1 MPFYAFHLDVPAPP
15 DVVAQ
20 RIRAAV
26 SQPPTFWESM
36 KSSWRGPRPSGR
48 PFLGTVEGLS
58 FRIRRD
64 IQYRN
69 SFLPIIR
76 GSITATSNGSRVNVL
91 MFMHPAVLLFALGWF
106 GFLLSVQWRLL
117 DANIA
122 RSFVPVAMIVFG
134 LVLSLGSFFYEALKV
149 MPLLSE
155 AAFNPAIVAVP
166 QPGPKSLLHP
176 ETRAVQK
183 ESSPTFTIAAVT
195 VVLTLFVG
203 MAVVNLY
210 ERHLR
215 SSSAFAAAVDLA
227 SRSAAMKEAIGE
239 PIKVGFPVRGFVHDD
254 GVFGYAT
261 LAIPVSGRQGKGV
274 LYIVGN
280 RIPSGWDIERAVL
293 RGAGGSNI
301 KEPINLSPPP
311 QRDRFD
317 YPAPGRVY
325 LVPLDDAAASDVQDL
340 PAYYKARLD
349 LDVVTLPTQHLGPDT
364 MDTKRNQLLA
374 EKALDSIEQSHS
386 EIIGDLDSVV
396 LAITSQDLNIQTSG
410 WTFATNYRH
419 GRLGII
425 STARLHG
432 LPWYA
437 GANPEVYAV
446 RVRKMATKNIA
457 LLRYPVDLSSDAT
470 SVLASSTF
478 TTADLDKMGESFVGA
493 LRLSSLVGEEPCVT
507 IIQGPGGRQSWR
519 LGCIDD
525 PPADPRFEAFE
536 TYPDIPLFVLSR
548 TDFSFASQHSFSFVR
563 KYRPQEDSSLAFGVG
578 STDSFDIYPVG
589 DSQTFSAM
597 ELLLADGARIHYD
610 RISPGSSYSDAKL
623 RARSYMGSPFSL
635 SSIAWNG
642 HGWDLATLD
651 GWTYEFPSSG
661 PDRTWQQSSLIGI
674 RSNSGQAFVV
684 RRTDSGD
691 LRELRA
697 PDGESVQFTCDS
709 MHRIKEASSSSGRTV
724 SYQYDTAGRLTHVQ
738 DPQNGD
744 ESYQYDQANRL
755 TSVLDAQG
763 RPLLIN
769 KYGYLGEIQSQTL
782 ADGSSL
788 VYNAG
793 YNENH
798 RMDYLKLTLPNGYTI
813 EWQLTR
819 NGFTRSWPQPPRR
832 LDASAHH

>member
-26 SQPPTFWESM
+26 SKLPTFWESM
-36 KSSWRGPRPSGR
+36 KSSWRGPRSSGR
-48 PFLGTVEGLS
+48 PFLGTVEGRS

-76 GSITATSNGSRVNVL
+76 GSITATSNGSRVSVL
-91 MFMHPAVLLFALGWF
+91 MFMHPVVLLFMLGWF
-106 GFLLSVQWRLL
+106 GLLISTEWRLL
-117 DANIA
+117 DSNIA

-134 LVLSLGSFFYEALKV
+134 LVLSLGGFFYEALKV

-155 AAFNPAIVAVP
+155 AAFNPAIVAAP
-166 QPGPKSLLHP
+166 QPDPTSLLHP
-176 ETRAVQK
+176 ETGPVQK
-183 ESSPTFTIAAVT
+183 ETSPTVTMAAVS
-195 VVLTLFVG
+195 VVLTLVAG
-203 MAVVNLY
+203 MVVVNLY

-215 SSSAFAAAVDLA
+215 SSSVFAAAVDLA
-227 SRSAAMKEAIGE
+227 SRSATMKEAIGE
-239 PIKVGFPVRGFVHDD
+239 PIKVGFAVRGLVHDD

-274 LYIVGN
+274 LYIVAN
-280 RIPSGWDIERAVL
+280 RIPGGWDIERAVL

-301 KEPINLSPPP
+301 MEPINLSPPP
-311 QRDRFD
+311 QRDQFD
-317 YPAPGRVY
+317 YPAPGRIY
-325 LVPLDDAAASDVQDL
+325 LLPLDDAAASDVRNL

-349 LDVVTLPTQHLGPDT
+349 LNVVILGTQHLGPDT
-364 MDTKRNQLLA
+364 VDTKRNQLFA

-386 EIIGDLDSVV
+386 QIMGDLDSAV
-396 LAITSQDLNIQTSG
+396 LGITSQDLNIQTSG
-410 WTFATNYRH
+410 WAFATNYRR

-437 GANPEVYAV
+437 GANPEVYEV

-457 LLRYPVDLSSDAT
+457 LLHYPVDLSSDAT
-470 SVLASSTF
+470 SVLATSTF
-478 TTADLDKMGESFVGA
+478 TTADVDKMGESFVGS
-493 LRLSSLVGEEPCVT
+493 LRLSSLVGQEPCVT

-519 LGCIDD
+519 LGCIDN
-525 PPADPRFEAFE
+525 PPADPRLEVFE

-548 TDFSFASQHSFSFVR
+548 ADFSFAGQHSFPFVR
-563 KYRPQEDSSLAFGVG
+563 KYRPQEDRSLAFGIG

-589 DSQTFSAM
+589 DSETFSAM
-597 ELLLADGARIHYD
+597 ELLLADGARVHYD

-623 RARSYMGSPFSL
+623 RARSYLGSPFSL

-674 RSNSGQAFVV
+674 RSNSGQTFVV
-684 RRTDSGD
+684 RRTDTGD

-709 MHRIKEASSSSGRTV
+709 MHRIKEASSSSGRAV
-724 SYQYDTAGRLTHVQ
+724 SYEYDTAGRLVHMH
-738 DPQNGD
+738 DAQNGD
-744 ESYQYDQANRL
+744 ESYEYDEANRL
-755 TSVLDAQG
+755 TSVLNAQG

-788 VYNAG
+788 VYNSG
-793 YNENH
+793 YDENH
-798 RMDYLKLTLPNGYTI
+798 RMDYLKLTLPNGYRI

-819 NGFTRSWPQPPRR
+819 NGYTRTWPQPARSVDTSLR
-832 LDASAHH
+832 H